1 MTSQLPGSLATR
13 EPHRAPRSRIDM
25 VSFLRWAAPRAC
37 QPEMIKVCVVNP
49 NFYRS
54 SGVTVAIRR
63 IYESLSDSDITQYF
77 VDCAHGPEE
86 EDTAWIP
93 RHRRATFK
101 LMNSNPAVLVPECV
115 RFLRWLEANDI
126 RVVHVHH
133 RRIAAILNLLKP
145 FGHYELIYTGN
156 LTYPFALWFWLSCP
170 SIVTGISN
178 SVLENIR
185 RTTRATDLHFISNGC
200 EFPLE
205 CPPVDVDKVKA
216 IAICIARLD
225 PVKGHENLLSA
236 WRLLLDRGHRCR
248 LLLVGEGELRQ
259 ALERQAKELGIDRYV
274 EFRGFQ
280 KDVNALIEEASF
292 AVLASRVEGQGI
304 VTIEAAARGRAS
316 LVTDVDGSR
325 DCVPPDRSLP
335 NLIRFGDVI
344 GLADALTAWF
354 SRPDEVRKEG
364 RLFFEFLKRS
374 SATGIVGE
382 KYRAL
387 YSQVAMRSAP
397 DRA

>member
-1 MTSQLPGSLATR
+1 
-13 EPHRAPRSRIDM
+13 
-25 VSFLRWAAPRAC
+25 
-37 QPEMIKVCVVNP
+37 MIKVCVVNP
-49 NFYRS
+49 NYYRS

-63 IYESLSDSDITQYF
+63 IYDSLSDTDIAQYF
-77 VDCAHGPEE
+77 VDCAHGPQ
-86 EDTAWIP
+86 EDDTSWIP
-93 RHRRATFK
+93 EHRLAIFK
-101 LMNSNPAVLVPECV
+101 LMNVNPAVLVSESR

-133 RRIAAILNLLKP
+133 RRLAAILNLLKP
-145 FGHYELIYTGN
+145 FGGYELIYTGN
-156 LTYPFALWFWLSCP
+156 LTYAFDLWFWLSCP
-170 SIVTGISN
+170 AIVTGISN
-178 SVLENIR
+178 SVLDNMR
-185 RTTRATDLHFISNGC
+185 RTTRAAHFHLISNGC
-200 EFPLE
+200 DFPLE
-205 CPPVDVDKVKA
+205 CPSVDVDKVKA
-216 IAICIARLD
+216 TAICIARLD
-225 PVKGHENLLSA
+225 PVKGHENLLAA

-259 ALERQAKELGIDRYV
+259 ALERQAKHLGIDRYV

-280 KDVNALIEEASF
+280 KDVNSVIEEASF

-304 VTIEAAARGRAS
+304 VTLEAAARGRAS

-335 NLIRFGDVI
+335 NLVRFGDVT
-344 GLADALTAWF
+344 GLADALASWF
-354 SRPDEVRKEG
+354 SRPDEVCKEG
-364 RLFFEFLKRS
+364 RVFFDYLKRS

-387 YSQVAMRSAP
+387 YAQVGKRGAP

>member
-1 MTSQLPGSLATR
+1 
-13 EPHRAPRSRIDM
+13 
-25 VSFLRWAAPRAC
+25 
-37 QPEMIKVCVVNP
+37 MIKVCVVNP
-49 NFYRS
+49 NYYRS

-63 IYESLSDSDITQYF
+63 IYESLADTDITQYF

-93 RHRRATFK
+93 QRRLSVFK
-101 LMNSNPAVLVPECV
+101 LMNSNPAVLVAECV
-115 RFLRWLEANDI
+115 RFLRWLKVNDI

-133 RRIAAILNLLKP
+133 RRLAAILNMLKP
-145 FGHYELIYTGN
+145 FGAYELIYTGN
-156 LTYPFALWFWLSCP
+156 LTYGFDLWFWLSCP
-170 SIVTGISN
+170 AIVTGISN
-178 SVLENIR
+178 SVLENMR
-185 RTTRATDLHFISNGC
+185 HTTRATSFHFISNGC

-205 CPPVDVDKVKA
+205 CPLVDIDKVKA
-216 IAICIARLD
+216 TAICIARLD
-225 PVKGHENLLSA
+225 PVKGHDNLLAA

-259 ALERQAKELGIDRYV
+259 TLERQAKNLGIDPYV
-274 EFRGFQ
+274 EFLGFQ
-280 KDVNALIEEASF
+280 KDVSSVIEQASF
-292 AVLASRVEGQGI
+292 AVLASQVEGQGI

-325 DCVPPDRSLP
+325 DCVPPNRSLP
-335 NLIRFGDVI
+335 NLVRFGDAA
-344 GLADALTAWF
+344 GLADALAAWF
-354 SRPDEVRKEG
+354 SQPDEVCTEG
-364 RLFFEFLKRS
+364 RLFFEYLKSS

-387 YSQVAMRSAP
+387 YSQVATRGAP